1 MVASMDLY
9 FHCMAW
15 RFLRAALM
23 GSLGA
28 QLGIGHAAAKEGMEQ
43 KYAALR
49 FENGE

>member
-1 MVASMDLY
+1 MIASMDLY
-9 FHCMAW
+9 FHCMVR

-28 QLGIGHAAAKEGMEQ
+28 QLGIGHAAAKGSLEQ

-49 FENGE
+49 FDNGE